1 VSGDMV
7 YCVECG
13 QAVAPAASFCK
24 ACGARQHPEGG
35 DPPATAV
42 AASAVQTPPAAGAG
56 PGAAPVS
63 PVATAAPPSPGRSQG
78 QTPEWQRSLASSLRL
93 SRDEWIVAGCALFLF
108 IDLLALP
115 WFEISAYGFGAS
127 FTATQS
133 PDGWLC
139 VLAVLG
145 CVALVADLLV
155 DRMSPQAPL
164 PTIGG
169 SRAMVR
175 IVLAAVIAALVG
187 LKFLLNVHFSIFGA
201 GFYIGII
208 VTVTLVVF
216 AALAQRA
223 EHQ

>member
-13 QAVAPAASFCK
+13 QAVAPSASFCK

-56 PGAAPVS
+56 AGAA
-63 PVATAAPPSPGRSQG
+63 PVATAAPPSSGRPQG
-78 QTPEWQRSLASSLRL
+78 QTPEWQRSLSSSLRL

-115 WFEISAYGFGAS
+115 WFEISAYGFGVS

-155 DRMSPQAPL
+155 DRMSPQAAL

-175 IVLAAVIAALVG
+175 IALAAVIAGLVG

-208 VTVTLVVF
+208 LTATLVVF
-216 AALAQRA
+216 TVLAQRA